1 MRKRQAAIMISRHL
15 GVKLTRL
22 INITQRLA
30 EAGLLPISHGPP
42 FPQLLPTEVARMLIA
57 AVVDEGIAAAPAT
70 VARYGG
76 LLGRDSN
83 LQESLA
89 HALAR
94 PQTLVPSKSS
104 LIIHSGYA
112 LLTTAR
118 PDGRHTAV
126 FGEIDDE
133 EPVGRIV
140 QVSGA
145 ALRGIAEEFGGMSSA
160 EVCALLCSSVN

>member
-22 INITQRLA
+22 INIMQRLA
-30 EAGLLPISHGPP
+30 ESGLLPTSHGPP
-42 FPQLLPTEVARMLIA
+42 FPQVSPVEVARMLLA
-57 AVVDEGIAAAPAT
+57 AVVDRGIAAAPAT
-70 VARYGG
+70 VARFGG
-76 LLGRDSN
+76 MLGRGSN
-83 LQESLA
+83 LEDAIGHSL
-89 HALAR
+89 LR

-104 LIIHSGYA
+104 LIIHSGSA
-112 LLTTAR
+112 LLTTSQ
-118 PDGRHTAV
+118 PEGRRTSV

-160 EVCALLCSSVN
+160 EVDALLGSVN

>member
-1 MRKRQAAIMISRHL
+1 MRKRQAAITLARRL

-30 EAGLLPISHGPP
+30 EAGMLPVSHGPP
-42 FPQLLPTEVARMLIA
+42 FPQLHPVEVARMLIA
-57 AVVDEGIAAAPAT
+57 AVVDDGIAAAPAT

-76 LLGRDSN
+76 LLGRGSN
-83 LQESLA
+83 LEDA
-89 HALAR
+89 IGHALAR
-94 PQTLVPSKSS
+94 PITIVPSKSS

-112 LLTTAR
+112 LLTTSQ

-145 ALRGIAEEFGGMSSA
+145 ALRGIAEEFGCRHAAEVDALLGSSA
-160 EVCALLCSSVN
+160 N